1 MNKAL
6 FSSEKMNWGTPPALF
21 EELNAEFGFTLDAAA
36 SDTNA
41 KCDTY
46 FTLETDGLKQS
57 WEGHTVF
64 CNPPY
69 GTEIWKWAKKCEE
82 ESRLHGVTVVLL
94 VPARTDTKWF
104 HEYVYG
110 KAEIRFC
117 AEELNL

>member
-1 MNKAL
+1 MNRAL

-57 WEGHTVF
+57 WEGQTVF
-64 CNPPY
+64 CNPPM
-69 GTEIWKWAKKCEE
+69 GQKFGSGQKNAKRK
-82 ESRLHGVTVVLL
+82 VVFT
-94 VPARTDTKWF
+94 A
-104 HEYVYG
+104 
-110 KAEIRFC
+110 
-117 AEELNL
+117 

>member
-1 MNKAL
+1 MNRAL

-57 WEGHTVF
+57 WEGQTVF
-64 CNPPY
+64 CTPPLWDRNLEV
-69 GTEIWKWAKKCEE
+69 GKKMRRGKSS
-82 ESRLHGVTVVLL
+82 SRRNRGVISS
-94 VPARTDTKWF
+94 R
-104 HEYVYG
+104 E
-110 KAEIRFC
+110 
-117 AEELNL
+117 N